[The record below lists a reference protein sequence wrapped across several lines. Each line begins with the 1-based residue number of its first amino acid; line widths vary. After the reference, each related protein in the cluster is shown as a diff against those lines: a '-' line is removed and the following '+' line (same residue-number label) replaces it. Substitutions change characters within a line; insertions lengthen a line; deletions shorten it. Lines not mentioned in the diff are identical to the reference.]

1 MAVNWTKL
9 RTEYVN
15 GHISYAKLAEKYDVP
30 LNTIKEKGTKEKWV
44 EKKKKQH
51 AIIQQKTNQKTA
63 EKIAEKESDL
73 AANINKAA
81 NELLNKL
88 NIAIAQTD
96 LYIERTKT
104 RVPKKVRDK
113 KTGEEYTAWQE
124 EESIRLSQKDGI
136 NVSSLKQLTSALK
149 DLQSIQLGTKSE
161 GEVES
166 PNINIMISAA
176 TPEDMEVDED

>member
-63 EKIAEKESDL
+63 EKIAEQESDL
-73 AANINKAA
+73 AADINSAA
-81 NELLNKL
+81 NELLKKL

-149 DLQSIQLGTKSE
+149 DLQSIQLGMGGDNPDEEQSIMF
-161 GEVES
+161 VED
-166 PNINIMISAA
+166 I
-176 TPEDMEVDED
+176 TE

>member
-1 MAVNWTKL
+1 MLAADWRKVKA
-9 RTEYVN
+9 EYLN
-15 GHISYAKLAEKYDVP
+15 GHISYRKLAEKHDISF
-30 LNTIKEKGTKEKWV
+30 NTLKDRAVAEKWF
-44 EKKKKQH
+44 ELRKEQRKKIETKT
-51 AIIQQKTNQKTA
+51 QQKTV
-63 EKIAEKESDL
+63 EKIAEQESDL
-73 AANINKAA
+73 AADINSAA
-81 NELLNKL
+81 TELLKKL

-149 DLQSIQLGTKSE
+149 DLQSIQLGMGGDNTGDEQSIMF
-161 GEVES
+161 VED
-166 PNINIMISAA
+166 I
-176 TPEDMEVDED
+176 TE

>member
-63 EKIAEKESDL
+63 EKIAEQESDL
-73 AANINKAA
+73 AADINSAA
-81 NELLNKL
+81 NELLKKL

-124 EESIRLSQKDGI
+124 EESIRLSQKNGI

-149 DLQSIQLGTKSE
+149 DLQSIQLGMGGDNPDEEQSIMF
-161 GEVES
+161 VED
-166 PNINIMISAA
+166 I
-176 TPEDMEVDED
+176 TE

>member
-63 EKIAEKESDL
+63 EKIAEQESDL
-73 AANINKAA
+73 AADINSAA
-81 NELLNKL
+81 NELLKKL

-124 EESIRLSQKDGI
+124 EESIRLSQKNGI

-149 DLQSIQLGTKSE
+149 DLQSIQLGAKNE

>member
-9 RTEYVN
+9 RTEYIN
-15 GHISYAKLAEKYDVP
+15 GHISYAKLAEKHKVSLQTVKDRGTREGWVAQK
-30 LNTIKEKGTKEKWV
+30 KEQQTK
-44 EKKKKQH
+44 
-51 AIIQQKTNQKTA
+51 IQKKTNQKTA
-63 EKIAEKESDL
+63 EKIAEQESDL
-73 AANINKAA
+73 AADINSAA
-81 NELLNKL
+81 NELLKKL

-124 EESIRLSQKDGI
+124 EESIKLSKKDGI

-149 DLQSIQLGTKSE
+149 DLQSIQLGMGSDNTEDEQSIMF
-161 GEVES
+161 VED
-166 PNINIMISAA
+166 I
-176 TPEDMEVDED
+176 TE

>member
-1 MAVNWTKL
+1 MLAVNWTKL

-63 EKIAEKESDL
+63 DKIAEQESDL

-96 LYIERTKT
+96 LYIEKTKM

-124 EESIRLSQKDGI
+124 EESIRLTQKDGI

-149 DLQSIQLGTKSE
+149 DLQLIQLGMGGDNTEDEQSIMF
-161 GEVES
+161 VED
-166 PNINIMISAA
+166 I
-176 TPEDMEVDED
+176 TE

>member
-1 MAVNWTKL
+1 MLAVNWGKI
-9 RTEYVN
+9 RNEYIN
-15 GHISYAKLAEKYDVP
+15 GYISYRKLAEKHEIPFNTLRDVA
-30 LNTIKEKGTKEKWV
+30 LKENWFDKRKIQREKIVTKT
-44 EKKKKQH
+44 
-51 AIIQQKTNQKTA
+51 AQKTA
-63 EKIAEKESDL
+63 EKIAEQESDL

-124 EESIRLSQKDGI
+124 EETIRLTQKDGI
-136 NVSSLKQLTSALK
+136 NVGSLKQLTSALK
-149 DLQSIQLGTKSE
+149 DLQSIQLGMGEDSGDSE
-161 GEVES
+161 QAIMFVED
-166 PNINIMISAA
+166 I
-176 TPEDMEVDED
+176 TE

>member
-1 MAVNWTKL
+1 MLAVNWTKL

-63 EKIAEKESDL
+63 DKIAEQESDL

-124 EESIRLSQKDGI
+124 EETIRLTQKDGI
-136 NVSSLKQLTSALK
+136 NVGSLKQLTSALK
-149 DLQSIQLGTKSE
+149 DLQSIQLGMGEDSGDSE
-161 GEVES
+161 QAIMFVED
-166 PNINIMISAA
+166 I
-176 TPEDMEVDED
+176 TE